1 MNPLKGWSRV
11 SDAIVRCWKKMKVK
25 DKQDMPIGREFLTAI
40 REQEDQSEAMFEEWS
55 AAEVEIGSE
64 DLLEKLGTA
73 LFYLDRVPRC
83 GWGCED
89 NGSGHLEKHITAKA
103 NSNAR
108 AALRLSMS
116 GYLSEAF
123 AITRSMGEIANL
135 MHLFMESEDSLETY
149 RNASVSSRNRHFS
162 AGKVREK
169 LDGLNVG
176 SFMDGKLYG
185 NLSRVFVHTSANWS
199 PLSHSVSDAP
209 GNRRQDEIEGI
220 LTILMAVANWVNTT
234 LTFANRVNEQPEDRL
249 DALVANK
256 ELLDA
261 LGVCLAALQEPL

>member
-1 MNPLKGWSRV
+1 MNPLKVWSRV
-11 SDAIVRCWKKMKVK
+11 SDAIVRCWKKTKIEY
-25 DKQDMPIGREFLTAI
+25 KQKMPIGREFLTAI
-40 REQEDQSEAMFEEWS
+40 REQEDQSEAMFEEWT

-89 NGSGHLEKHITAKA
+89 NSSGHLEKHITARA

-108 AALRLSMS
+108 VALRLSMS

-176 SFMDGKLYG
+176 SFMDRELYG

-199 PLSHSVSDAP
+199 PLSHSVSGAP
-209 GNRRQDEIEGI
+209 KNRNKDEKEGI
-220 LTILMAVANWVNTT
+220 LTILMAVANWVSTT
-234 LTFANRVNEQPEDRL
+234 LTFANRVNEQPEDGL

-261 LGVCLAALQEPL
+261 LGVCLSAFQEPL